1 MHMRT
6 AFFHGLES
14 KPFSEKNQILIE
26 QYGESNV
33 YAPAMYYR
41 DPCLFDTVL
50 KQIKERDIE
59 LLIGSSMGGYFAYCL
74 STITGVPTVLF
85 NPAVIGRSFDPVTE
99 MGLISSKHRV
109 ILGINDDVIDP
120 IKSSA
125 YFDEYGI
132 GEFEYHRED
141 IGHRIPR
148 EVFIRWVT

>member
-1 MHMRT
+1 MRT

>member
-1 MHMRT
+1 MRT
-6 AFFHGLES
+6 AFFHGIES

-50 KQIKERDIE
+50 KEIRERNIE

-74 STITGVPTVLF
+74 STMTGVPTVLF

-132 GEFEYHRED
+132 GDFEYHRED

>member
-99 MGLISSKHRV
+99 MGLINSKHRV

>member
-1 MHMRT
+1 MRA

-26 QYGESNV
+26 HYGEDNV
-33 YAPAMYYR
+33 YAPAMDYR
-41 DPCLFDTVL
+41 DPWLFDTVL
-50 KQIKERDIE
+50 KEIRERDIE

-74 STITGVPTVLF
+74 STMTGIPTVLF

-99 MGLISSKHRV
+99 QGLISSKHRV
-109 ILGINDDVIDP
+109 ILGVNDDVIDP
-120 IKSSA
+120 IKSTD
-125 YFDEYGI
+125 YFMRHGI
-132 GEFEYHRED
+132 GEFEYYKED

>member
-1 MHMRT
+1 
-6 AFFHGLES
+6 
-14 KPFSEKNQILIE
+14 
-26 QYGESNV
+26 
-33 YAPAMYYR
+33 MYYR
-41 DPCLFDTVL
+41 DPWLFDTVL

-99 MGLISSKHRV
+99 MGLINSKHRV

-132 GEFEYHRED
+132 GDFEYHRED

>member
-1 MHMRT
+1 MRT
-6 AFFHGLES
+6 AFFHGIES

-26 QYGESNV
+26 HYGESNV

-50 KQIKERDIE
+50 KEIRERNIE

-74 STITGVPTVLF
+74 STMTGVPTVLF

-132 GEFEYHRED
+132 GDFEYHRED